1 MPNMK
6 IDALNFI
13 RREGPIIPS
22 QLSGEL
28 KTNLLLA
35 SAILSELSSKKEVNV
50 TFVKKGGSP
59 FYFVNGQ
66 EAKLEG
72 LCEYLSGKP
81 REAFNLLKEKKVIRE
96 KICEPWL
103 RVALKEIKDY
113 AVPLNVG
120 FGGDYEIFWKW
131 YLTDN
136 DEAKELIKKVLK
148 PGKSVKKEE
157 KKEIKK
163 EVEEKPVKEE
173 QQVLEPV
180 QKEIKQELEGI
191 PFIVTSFFSQNSIYV
206 ISQEVVRKGKDFSF
220 VADVPSNVGSLR
232 YFVKYKD
239 KKTVSDADLMAA
251 LDKAKKLPVL
261 FLSNGTLTR
270 KAEKYLN
277 DNPSGG
283 LVFRNV

>member
-1 MPNMK
+1 MK

-35 SAILSELSSKKEVNV
+35 SAVLSELSSKKEVNV
-50 TFVKKGGSP
+50 TSVKKGGSP
-59 FYFVNGQ
+59 FYYVNGQ

-72 LCEYLSGKP
+72 LCEHLGGKP

-96 KICEPWL
+96 KTCEPWL
-103 RVALKEIKDY
+103 RVALREIKDY

-120 FGGDYEIFWKW
+120 FGGEYEIFWKW
-131 YLTDN
+131 YLADN
-136 DEAKELIKKVLK
+136 DEAKEMIKKILK
-148 PGKSVKKEE
+148 PGKVAKKEVKKEV
-157 KKEIKK
+157 KKES
-163 EVEEKPVKEE
+163 VKEE
-173 QQVLEPV
+173 QKVLEPI
-180 QKEIKQELEGI
+180 KEEVKQELEGI
-191 PFIVTSFFSQNSIYV
+191 PFTVTSFFGQKGIYV
-206 ISQEVVRKGKDFSF
+206 ISQEVVRKNKDFSF

-239 KKTVSDADLMAA
+239 KKTISDADLMAA

-277 DNPSGG
+277 ENPSGG